1 MERKRPVN
9 LSQEQLAAVLA
20 TEKHV
25 VVASVAGSGKSRV
38 IVERIKHVISQGT
51 DPKRICM
58 VTFTVTAAK
67 EIQNRLVCQQCGG
80 AGFWPEPVG
89 VQGDNQP
96 VQCQC
101 FGEPLRLGYCGT
113 LHGLLLKAIRHS
125 PHLVGY
131 STQPS
136 VLNEEAAET
145 MLEEAAKESRWTGSL
160 EELRKAAARTIRKK
174 GALSKL
180 EAAAVHYQQKLVDA
194 GLVDYDGILRLGL
207 EMAYSEEFP
216 FKFDHL
222 LVDESQDSAVIDFEI
237 YDAMGVENTF
247 FCGDFAQRIYSF
259 RGSSDGFEKLCQ
271 SKDATLYKLQDCYR
285 CSLEVCAAANNLTNH
300 LPANLGQKNISVI
313 GAQGPVVVASYST
326 AQEELAGLA
335 AKLAERNGIGLCS
348 FNDSAVLLR
357 TNVLVDFYRNGLRAA
372 GIPVKAHK
380 SGAKPEGWPQ
390 AQAIVALCGSP
401 TNDRLALGYI
411 AAAHGQQNAAKAKSK
426 AAEQMGSV
434 YEACPE
440 LFTDIGDPFKMMACA
455 GIPEMAIAKA
465 EALMDT
471 LPDGSDWSDLA
482 MAMLK
487 DEPDKEVGEGVYLG
501 TAHSAKGREW
511 KAVFAPAFEQQV
523 IPARRDVLEEMRLAY
538 VIFTRAK
545 VFLNISYCSERA
557 NFYTWKVEK
566 CDPSEFIRKAGL

>member
-1 MERKRPVN
+1 VERKRPVN
-9 LSQEQLAAVLA
+9 LSHEQLAAVHA

-25 VVASVAGSGKSRV
+25 IVASVAGSGKSRV
-38 IVERIKHVISQGT
+38 IVERIRYVISQGT
-51 DPKRICM
+51 DPQRICM

-67 EIQNRLVCQQCGG
+67 EIQNRL
-80 AGFWPEPVG
+80 
-89 VQGDNQP
+89 GD
-96 VQCQC
+96 V
-101 FGEPLRLGYCGT
+101 RLGYAGT

-222 LVDESQDSAVIDFEI
+222 LVDESQDSAAIDFEI

-285 CSLEVCAAANNLTNH
+285 CSLEVCSAANNLTNH

-357 TNVLVDFYRNGLRAA
+357 TNALVDFFRNGLRAA

-380 SGAKPEGWPQ
+380 SGGKPKGWPQ
-390 AQAIVALCGSP
+390 AQAIVSLCGSP
-401 TNDRLALGYI
+401 ANDRLALGYI
-411 AAAHGQQNAAKAKSK
+411 SAAFSGSDAAKAKSK
-426 AAEQMGSV
+426 AAQQMGSI

-440 LFTDIGDPFKMMACA
+440 LFADLGNPFKMMTLARV
-455 GIPEMAIAKA
+455 PEEAIAKA
-465 EALMDT
+465 EALRDA
-471 LPDGSDWSDLA
+471 LPEGSDWSDLA

-487 DEPDKEVGEGVYLG
+487 DEPDKEVGEGVAVKTIHG
-501 TAHSAKGREW
+501 AKGMEW
-511 KAVFAPAFEQQV
+511 QAVFLPAFEQQV
-523 IPARRDVLEEMRLAY
+523 IPARRELDEETRISY
-538 VIFTRAK
+538 VAFTRAK
-545 VFLNISYCSERA
+545 VFLDISYCAERA
-557 NFYTWKVEK
+557 NTYTRKVEK